1 MAEKTVAIIGA
12 RLGSSRLP
20 GKQLLPLCGKPLL
33 THTVER
39 LRSVAA
45 IDQVILAT
53 TNSETNIPLVDWA
66 HEANV
71 HAFAWDGDENDLMG
85 RVDAAFKES
94 GADRFVYVCGDC
106 ALIHPDTITKLIDAS
121 IEAGQTGFAGLAP
134 LLAGKAYLHEG
145 FDVYNLGFW
154 NAMMEKAK
162 NPFEREHV
170 GAVYH
175 HMKKV
180 EPAKLVHVHDDPIFS
195 SVSHRLSVDTRRDYH
210 FMRRIYEDWYK
221 GHADDSLVDL
231 KWVARKLQSD
241 PALVS
246 INSIVHQKAA
256 DEVPLN
262 VAILCETGPSIGLGH
277 LSRACVAAAAL
288 QDHLGAV
295 VKIYIRGEK
304 TQFMDLNLLPH
315 EWVEGFDAQH
325 CHADVTAVDVKAL
338 DTETKTLLAQAKTHS
353 KIVGID
359 ILRDTSSLFDLA
371 WMPSVYVDPVSQR
384 RLGQKLRYG
393 PDCFLLR
400 DTFCA
405 TEKQND
411 VKRVIILSG
420 GSDPA
425 KLFAFLPQK
434 LDAGLDPE
442 VQIDWVQGPFA
453 DAPSLRQISRDSFN
467 ILQAPTNLPD
477 LLGGYDAAFCV
488 YGVSFYECMKAG
500 LQTVAVDPINAAIPP
515 EWDYLKSILP
525 HFIWDDYDG
534 AVQQLNLFALNVIS
548 APNAISGPL
557 QFGSQNF
564 ADAIANLMSNKEQ
577 VAAQ

>member
-66 HEANV
+66 GEAGV

-85 RVDAAFKES
+85 RVDAAFRES
-94 GADRFVYVCGDC
+94 GANRFVYVCGDC

-134 LLAGKAYLHEG
+134 LSAGKAYLHEG

-154 NAMMEKAK
+154 DAMMEKAK

-180 EPAKLVHVHDDPIFS
+180 KPAKLVHVHDDPIFS

-221 GHADDSLVDL
+221 SHADDSLVDL
-231 KWVARKLQSD
+231 KWVAKKLKSE
-241 PALVS
+241 PTLVA
-246 INSIVHQKAA
+246 INSVVHQKAA

-262 VAILCETGPSIGLGH
+262 VSILCETGPSIGLGH

-288 QDHLGAV
+288 QDHLGSA

-304 TQFMDLNLLPH
+304 TAFTDLDLLPH
-315 EWVEGFDAQH
+315 EWVEDFEVEH
-325 CHADVTAVDVKAL
+325 CRADVVAVDVKAL
-338 DTETKTLLAQAKTHS
+338 GFKTKKLLSEVKSHS

-359 ILRDTSSLFDLA
+359 NLRGADSLFDLV
-371 WMPSVYVDPVSQR
+371 WMPSVYVDPVSER
-384 RLGQKLRYG
+384 RLGQKLHYG

-425 KLFAFLPQK
+425 KLSGFIPQK

-453 DAPSLRQISRDSFN
+453 DAPSLSQTSRDSFN
-467 ILQAPTNLPD
+467 ILLAPTNLPD

-500 LQTVAVDPINAAIPP
+500 LPTVAVDPINAAIPP
-515 EWDYLKSILP
+515 EWDYLRSILP
-525 HFIWDDYDG
+525 DFIWDDYDLAIRRLNMF
-534 AVQQLNLFALNVIS
+534 AVSGKDTPNGIS
-548 APNAISGPL
+548 RQL
-557 QFGSQNF
+557 QFGSRNF
-564 ADAIANLMSNKEQ
+564 ADAIANLMSNKVQ